1 MKSGTRL
8 LILALFMLPLQS
20 IAADDDDRELAREAI
35 HANKKLVV
43 SANMNL
49 DDSEKEGFWKV
60 YEDYQKDLVNINE
73 RTVALVEEFAVN
85 FENLSDTK
93 ATELINTY
101 LKIEAD
107 ALKLKKDYLSKFKK
121 VLPAQKVMRYYQIE
135 NKIDA
140 IVDYELVDKIPLAHK
155 AQ

>member
-1 MKSGTRL
+1 MKSVTRL
-8 LILALFMLPLQS
+8 LMLALFML
-20 IAADDDDRELAREAI
+20 E
-35 HANKKLVV
+35 
-43 SANMNL
+43 
-49 DDSEKEGFWKV
+49 
-60 YEDYQKDLVNINE
+60 YQKDLVNINE

-85 FENLSDTK
+85 FESLSDAK

-107 ALKLKKDYLSKFKK
+107 ALKLKKNYLGKFKK
-121 VLPAQKVMRYYQIE
+121 VLPAQKVMRYYQVE